1 VFCEEGAGLKVRE
14 VEGRRSKVG
23 NGDWE
28 IGRLGDWEIGRLGD
42 WEIGDWEIG
51 DLGRGGEREPRMI
64 TDEEGLGGEG

>member
-1 VFCEEGAGLKVRE
+1 MGI
-14 VEGRRSKVG
+14 GRL
-23 NGDWE
+23 GDWE

-42 WEIGDWEIG
+42 WRLG